1 MTVNK
6 QEKLERL
13 KEIDRTLEK
22 IKGLVINSDKTLFI
36 ELVGTPKS
44 GKTTLKRA
52 IKNIFDV
59 RGIPL
64 ITRRET
70 AEYNPI
76 PKEDE
81 NYNFWMI
88 LELMKNISEDLSN
101 AKGKV
106 VLYDR
111 GMIDRIPWM
120 KYDISQGK
128 MNEKDYRRIME
139 IYKSNYLKGYK
150 PLTQVFFTSPELSIF
165 RKGTEGRFVNT
176 QTLTKYNSIL
186 NQELD
191 TINHIAA
198 RTNITVTDQYQGR
211 IKDFLIDQMVEISRG
226 LEKEVD
232 KEINK
237 KRIKEQEHNF

>member
-1 MTVNK
+1 MNIDR
-6 QEKLERL
+6 QEKLEKL
-13 KEIDRTLEK
+13 EEIERTLEK
-22 IKGLVINSDKTLFI
+22 IKGLVINSQKPFFI

-52 IKNIFDV
+52 IQNVFDAK
-59 RGIPL
+59 GIPL

-76 PKEDE
+76 PKDDE

-88 LELMKNISEDLSN
+88 LELMKNVSEDLSN

-120 KYDISQGK
+120 KYDIGQSK
-128 MNEKDYRRIME
+128 MSEEDYRRIIEM
-139 IYKSNYLKGYK
+139 YKSDCLKEYK
-150 PLTQVFFTSPELSIF
+150 PLAQVFFTSPELSIL
-165 RKGTEGRFVNT
+165 RKGSEGRFVNT

-191 TINHIAA
+191 TIRNIASG
-198 RTNITVTDQYQGR
+198 TNITVTDQYQGR
-211 IKDFLIDQMVEISRG
+211 IKDFIIDQMEEISRG
-226 LEKEVD
+226 LEIAVD
-232 KEINK
+232 KETSR
-237 KRIKEQEHNF
+237 KRIKEEERV

>member
-1 MTVNK
+1 MTVSQ
-6 QEKLERL
+6 QEKIERL
-13 KEIDRTLEK
+13 EEIDANLGK
-22 IKGLVINSDKTLFI
+22 IKELVINSDKPLFI

-44 GKTTLKRA
+44 GKTTLKKA
-52 IKNIFDV
+52 IQNAFDTK
-59 RGIPL
+59 GIPL

-88 LELMKNISEDLSN
+88 LELMRNVSEDLSN

-128 MNEKDYRRIME
+128 MKEEDYRRIIE
-139 IYKSNYLKGYK
+139 IYKSNYLRGYK
-150 PLTQVFFTSPELSIF
+150 PLTQVFFTSPELSIL

-176 QTLTKYNSIL
+176 PTLTRYNSIL
-186 NQELD
+186 SQELG
-191 TINHIAA
+191 TIRNIAS
-198 RTNITVTDQYQGR
+198 RTNVTFTDRYQGR
-211 IKDFLIDQMVEISRG
+211 INDFLIDQIKAFSRG
-226 LEKEVD
+226 LQR
-232 KEINK
+232 EIKQDK
-237 KRIKEQEHNF
+237 KRIQEEQRL

>member
-1 MTVNK
+1 MTVSQ
-6 QEKLERL
+6 QEKIERL
-13 KEIDRTLEK
+13 EEIDANLGK
-22 IKGLVINSDKTLFI
+22 IKELVINSDKPLFI

-44 GKTTLKRA
+44 GKTTLKKA
-52 IKNIFDV
+52 IQNAFDTK
-59 RGIPL
+59 GIPL

-88 LELMKNISEDLSN
+88 LELMRNVSEDLSN

-128 MNEKDYRRIME
+128 MKEEDYRRIIE
-139 IYKSNYLKGYK
+139 IYKSNYLRGYK
-150 PLTQVFFTSPELSIF
+150 PLTQVFFTSPELSIL

-176 QTLTKYNSIL
+176 PTLTRYNSIL
-186 NQELD
+186 SQELG
-191 TINHIAA
+191 TIRNIAS
-198 RTNITVTDQYQGR
+198 RTNVTVTDRYQGR
-211 IKDFLIDQMVEISRG
+211 INDFLIDQMTAISRG
-226 LEKEVD
+226 LER
-232 KEINK
+232 EIKPDK
-237 KRIKEQEHNF
+237 KRIKEEQRL